1 MQNKEGRSMNKVTAL
16 IILDGW
22 GLGTDYEGNAI
33 KRAKTPNFDVLMR
46 KYPNTVLSASG
57 YDVGLPKG
65 QMGNSEV
72 GHLNIGA
79 GRIVYQDFTRITKSI
94 EDGEFETNDALKS
107 AIDFVK
113 QNNSTLHLIG
123 LLSDGGVHSHN
134 THLYSLLEL
143 AKKNDVKNVEIH
155 CITDGRDVSPTSS
168 PNYIKELK
176 KKTKNIGVGHIAS
189 IMGRYYAMDRNK
201 QWDRVELA
209 YNALVNG
216 TGEKFKDPLDAVKDS
231 YLSGVT
237 DEFIKP
243 LLVENENGELGTV
256 KDNDAVVF
264 FNFRPDRA
272 RQITRAFVDEKF
284 DNFERKK
291 VNVKFVCMTQYDKTI
306 ENVEIAYEP
315 HFVKNTLGEYFS
327 SKGLKQL
334 RAAETEKYAHVT
346 YFFNGEIEE
355 PFKHE
360 VRILIPSP
368 DVATYDLKPE
378 MNAFELKDMIMEEL
392 EKDMYQVMI
401 INFANPD
408 MVGHTG
414 DIEAAIKAVE
424 AVDKCLGEIVNFI
437 IRTDGTA
444 LITADHGNCE
454 EMLDTNTHAK
464 LTAHSINK
472 VPFIVVNNK
481 RKYILREGIL
491 ADIAP
496 TMLELM
502 GMEQPEE
509 MTGQSLIIHNK

>member
-1 MQNKEGRSMNKVTAL
+1 MNKVTAL

-22 GLGTDYEGNAI
+22 GIGPDYEGNAI

-46 KYPNTVLSASG
+46 RYPNTILSTSG

-79 GRIVYQDFTRITKSI
+79 GRIVYQDLTRITMSI
-94 EDGEFETNDALKS
+94 ENGEFYENESLLN
-107 AIDFVK
+107 AIYHAK
-113 QNNSTLHLIG
+113 NNNSTLHLIG

-134 THLYSLLEL
+134 THLYSLIEL
-143 AKKNDVKNVEIH
+143 AKKNDLSNVEIH

-168 PNYIKELK
+168 PNYIKELMK
-176 KKTKNIGVGHIAS
+176 KIKKIGVGHIS
-189 IMGRYYAMDRNK
+189 TIMGRYYAMDRNR

-209 YNALVNG
+209 YNAIIKGL
-216 TGEKFKDPLDAVKDS
+216 GEKFKDPVEAIRTS
-231 YLSGVT
+231 YLNGVT

-243 LLVENENGELGTV
+243 LLIEKENGELGTV
-256 KDNDAVVF
+256 KDNDAIIF

-272 RQITRAFVDEKF
+272 REITRAFVDEDF
-284 DNFERKK
+284 PYFERKK
-291 VNVKFVCMTQYDKTI
+291 VNVKYVCMTLYDRTI
-306 ENVEIAYEP
+306 ENVEIAYKP
-315 HFVKNTLGEYFS
+315 NFVQKTLGEYLS
-327 SKGLKQL
+327 SLDIKQL

-355 PFKHE
+355 PFKNE

-368 DVATYDLKPE
+368 DVPTYDLKPE
-378 MNAFELKDMIMEEL
+378 MSAFELKKMVMDQL
-392 EKDMYQVMI
+392 EKDIYQVMI

-424 AVDKCLGEIVNFI
+424 AVDKCLGEIVNYI
-437 IRTDGTA
+437 IRIEGTA
-444 LITADHGNCE
+444 IITSDHGNCE
-454 EMLDTNTHAK
+454 EMFDSETFDKITS
-464 LTAHSINK
+464 HSTNK
-472 VPFIVVNNK
+472 VPFIVVDNK
-481 RKYILREGIL
+481 KIKLREGIL
-491 ADIAP
+491 ADVAP

-502 GMEQPEE
+502 GLEKPIE
-509 MTGQSLIIHNK
+509 MTGKSLIVHNK

>member
-1 MQNKEGRSMNKVTAL
+1 MNKVTAL

-79 GRIVYQDFTRITKSI
+79 GRIVYQDLTRITKSI
-94 EDGEFETNDALKS
+94 EDGEFETNEALLN
-107 AIDFVK
+107 AILHVK
-113 QNNSTLHLIG
+113 NNNSTLHLIG

-134 THLYSLLEL
+134 THLYSLIEL
-143 AKKNDVKNVEIH
+143 AKKNDLNNVEIH

-176 KKTKNIGVGHIAS
+176 KKINSIGTGHIAS

-209 YNALVNG
+209 YNTLVNG
-216 TGEKFKDPLDAVKDS
+216 EGERFADPLEAVKDS

-243 LLVENENGELGTV
+243 LLVEKEDGTIASI
-256 KDNDAVVF
+256 KDNDAVIF
-264 FNFRPDRA
+264 YNFRPDRA
-272 RQITRAFVDEKF
+272 RQLTRALVDEEFSYF
-284 DNFERKK
+284 DRKR
-291 VNVKFVCMTQYDKTI
+291 VHVKLVCMTQYDKTI
-306 ENVEIAYEP
+306 ENVEIAYKP
-315 HFVKNTLGEYFS
+315 HFVKNTMGEYLSGLGE
-327 SKGLKQL
+327 
-334 RAAETEKYAHVT
+334 
-346 YFFNGEIEE
+346 
-355 PFKHE
+355 PFPHE
-360 VRILIPSP
+360 VRKLIPSP

-378 MNAFELKDMIMEEL
+378 MSAYELKDMIIEEL

-424 AVDKCLGEIVNFI
+424 TVDKCLGEIVNFL

-444 LITADHGNCE
+444 LICADHGNCE
-454 EMLDTNTHAK
+454 EMTDPNTHAK
-464 LTAHSINK
+464 LTAHSTNK
-472 VPFIVVNNK
+472 VPFIVVHNN
-481 RKYILREGIL
+481 RKFKLKEGIL

-496 TMLELM
+496 TMLDLM
-502 GMEQPEE
+502 GLEKPVE
-509 MTGQSLIIHNK
+509 MTGQSLIEK

>member
-1 MQNKEGRSMNKVTAL
+1 MNKVTAL

-22 GLGTDYEGNAI
+22 GLGEDYEGNAI

-94 EDGEFETNDALKS
+94 EDGEFENNEALKG

-113 QNNSTLHLIG
+113 KNNSTLHLIG

-143 AKKNDVKNVEIH
+143 AKKNDVEDVQIH

-168 PNYIKELK
+168 PNYIKELQK
-176 KKTKNIGVGHIAS
+176 GIKSIGTGHIAS

-209 YNALVNG
+209 YNTLVNG
-216 TGEKFKDPLDAVKDS
+216 AGETYSDPLEAVRNS
-231 YLSGVT
+231 YMNGVT

-243 LLVENENGELGTV
+243 LLVEKQGGGLGTV
-256 KDNDAVVF
+256 KDNDAVIF
-264 FNFRPDRA
+264 YNFRPDRA
-272 RQITRAFVDEKF
+272 RQLTRAFVDEEF
-284 DNFERKK
+284 SNFPRKK
-291 VNVKFVCMTQYDKTI
+291 VSVKFVCMTQYDKTI
-306 ENVEIAYEP
+306 ENVDVAYQP
-315 HFVKNTLGEYFS
+315 HFVKNTLGEYLS
-327 SKGLKQL
+327 TLGLKQL

-360 VRILIPSP
+360 VRKLIPSP

-392 EKDMYQVMI
+392 EKDMYQVMV

-424 AVDKCLGEIVNFI
+424 AVDKCLGEIVNFL

-454 EMLDTNTHAK
+454 EMLDEVTMAK
-464 LTAHSINK
+464 LTAHSTNK
-472 VPFIVVNNK
+472 VPFIVVSGS
-481 RKYILREGIL
+481 RKMKLKEGIL

-502 GMEQPEE
+502 GLEKPKE
-509 MTGQSLIIHNK
+509 MTGQSLIVHN

>member
-1 MQNKEGRSMNKVTAL
+1 MNKVTAL

-22 GLGTDYEGNAI
+22 GIGPDYEGNAI

-46 KYPNTVLSASG
+46 RYPNTTLSTSG

-79 GRIVYQDFTRITKSI
+79 GRIVYQDLTRITMSI
-94 EDGEFETNDALKS
+94 ENGEFEKNEALQN
-107 AIDFVK
+107 AINYVK
-113 QNNSTLHLIG
+113 EKKSTLHLIG

-134 THLYSLLEL
+134 THLYSLIEL
-143 AKKNDVKNVEIH
+143 AKKNELSDVEIH

-168 PNYIKELK
+168 PKYIKDLVK
-176 KKTKNIGVGHIAS
+176 KIKKIGTGHIAS
-189 IMGRYYAMDRNK
+189 IMGRYYAMDRNR

-209 YNALVNG
+209 YNAITQG
-216 TGEKFKDPLDAVKDS
+216 TGEKFRDPVEAVKTS
-231 YLSGVT
+231 YLNGVT

-243 LLVENENGELGTV
+243 LLIEKENGELGTV
-256 KDNDAVVF
+256 KDGDAIIF

-272 RQITRAFVDEKF
+272 REITRAFVDDDF
-284 DNFERKK
+284 TYFSRKK
-291 VNVKFVCMTQYDKTI
+291 VNVKYVCMTLYDKTI
-306 ENVEIAYEP
+306 ENVEIAYKP
-315 HFVKNTLGEYFS
+315 NFVQKTLGEYFS
-327 SKGLKQL
+327 SLDIKQL

-355 PFKHE
+355 PFKNE

-368 DVATYDLKPE
+368 DVPTYDLKPE
-378 MNAFELKDMIMEEL
+378 MSAFELKNMIIEQL
-392 EKDMYQVMI
+392 EKDIYQVMI

-424 AVDKCLGEIVNFI
+424 AVDKCLGEIVNYI
-437 IRTDGTA
+437 IRIEGTA
-444 LITADHGNCE
+444 IITSDHGNCE
-454 EMLDTNTHAK
+454 EMLDRDTLETITSHSTNRV
-464 LTAHSINK
+464 L
-472 VPFIVVNNK
+472 FIVVDNK
-481 RKYILREGIL
+481 KFKLREGIL

-502 GMEQPEE
+502 GLEQPAE
-509 MTGQSLIIHNK
+509 MTGSSLIIHNK

>member
-1 MQNKEGRSMNKVTAL
+1 MNKVTAL

-22 GLGTDYEGNAI
+22 GIGTDYEGNAI

-94 EDGEFETNDALKS
+94 EDGEFETNEALNS

-113 QNNSTLHLIG
+113 QNKSTLHLMG

-134 THLYSLLEL
+134 THLYSLIEL
-143 AKKNDVKNVEIH
+143 AKKNELNNVEIH

-168 PNYIKELK
+168 PNYIKELNK
-176 KKTKNIGVGHIAS
+176 KIKTIGVGHIAS

-216 TGEKFKDPLDAVKDS
+216 KGEKFFDPLEAVKHS
-231 YLSGVT
+231 YLDGVT

-243 LLVENENGELGTV
+243 LLVEKENGELATI
-256 KDNDAVVF
+256 KDNDAVIF

-272 RQITRAFVDEKF
+272 REITRAFVDEDF
-284 DNFERKK
+284 NNFERKK
-291 VNVKFVCMTQYDKTI
+291 INVKFVCMTQYDKTI
-306 ENVEIAYEP
+306 ENVDVAYAP
-315 HFVKNTLGEYFS
+315 HFVKNTLGEYLS
-327 SKGLKQL
+327 SKGIKQL

-368 DVATYDLKPE
+368 DVATYDIKPE
-378 MNAFELKDMIMEEL
+378 MSAFELKNMIMEEL
-392 EKDMYQVMI
+392 DKDIYQVMI

-414 DIEAAIKAVE
+414 DIDAAIKAVE
-424 AVDKCLGEIVNFI
+424 IVDKCLGEIVNFI
-437 IRTDGTA
+437 IRTDGIA

-454 EMLDTNTHAK
+454 EMLDTSSLLK
-464 LTAHSINK
+464 ITAHSTNK
-472 VPFIVVNNK
+472 VPFIVVNNNK
-481 RKYILREGIL
+481 KLKLHEGIL

-502 GMEQPEE
+502 GIEKPVE
-509 MTGQSLIIHNK
+509 MTGQSLIEHNK

>member
-1 MQNKEGRSMNKVTAL
+1 MNKVTAL

-22 GLGTDYEGNAI
+22 GVGPDYEGNAI

-46 KYPNTVLSASG
+46 RYPNTTLSTSG

-79 GRIVYQDFTRITKSI
+79 GRIVYQDLTRITMSI
-94 EDGEFETNDALKS
+94 ENGEFEKNEALKS
-107 AIDFVK
+107 AINHVK
-113 QNNSTLHLIG
+113 ENNSALHLIG

-134 THLYSLLEL
+134 THLYSLIEL
-143 AKKNDVKNVEIH
+143 AKKNELSDVQIH

-168 PNYIKELK
+168 PNYIKDLMK
-176 KKTKNIGVGHIAS
+176 KIKKVGVGHIAS
-189 IMGRYYAMDRNK
+189 IMGRYYAMDRNR

-209 YNALVNG
+209 YNALTKG
-216 TGEKFKDPLDAVKDS
+216 IGENFKDPVDAIKTS
-231 YLSGVT
+231 YLNGVT

-243 LLVENENGELGTV
+243 LLIEKENGELGTV
-256 KDNDAVVF
+256 KDNDAIIF

-272 RQITRAFVDEKF
+272 REITRAFVDDEF
-284 DNFERKK
+284 TYFNRKK
-291 VNVKFVCMTQYDKTI
+291 INVKYVCMTLYDKTI
-306 ENVEIAYEP
+306 ENVEIAYKP
-315 HFVKNTLGEYFS
+315 NFVQKTLGEYFS
-327 SKGLKQL
+327 SLSIKQL

-355 PFKHE
+355 PFKNE

-368 DVATYDLKPE
+368 DVPTYDLKPE
-378 MNAFELKDMIMEEL
+378 MSAFELKNMIMEQL
-392 EKDMYQVMI
+392 EKDIYQVMI

-437 IRTDGTA
+437 IRVEGTA
-444 LITADHGNCE
+444 IVTADHGNCE
-454 EMLDTNTHAK
+454 EMLDRVTLDKITSHSTNR
-464 LTAHSINK
+464 
-472 VPFIVVNNK
+472 VPFIVVDNK
-481 RKYILREGIL
+481 KLKLREGIL
-491 ADIAP
+491 ADVAP

-502 GMEQPEE
+502 GLEKPAE
-509 MTGQSLIIHNK
+509 MTGNSLIVHNK

>member
-1 MQNKEGRSMNKVTAL
+1 MNKVTAL

-79 GRIVYQDFTRITKSI
+79 GRIVYQDYTRITKSI
-94 EDGEFETNDALKS
+94 EDGEFETNEALLS
-107 AIDFVK
+107 AVEHVK
-113 QNNSTLHLIG
+113 NNNSTLHLIG

-134 THLYSLLEL
+134 THLYSLIEL
-143 AKKNDVKNVEIH
+143 AKKNELNDVEIH

-176 KKTKNIGVGHIAS
+176 KKIKTIGTGHIAS

-216 TGEKFKDPLDAVKDS
+216 VGEKFADPLEAVKDS

-243 LLVENENGELGTV
+243 LLVEKEDGTIATI
-256 KDNDAVVF
+256 KDNDAVIF
-264 FNFRPDRA
+264 YNFRPDRA
-272 RQITRAFVDEKF
+272 RQLTRAFVDEEF
-284 DNFERKK
+284 SNFNRRK
-291 VNVKFVCMTQYDKTI
+291 VNNIKFVCMTQYDKTI
-306 ENVEIAYEP
+306 ENVEIAYKP
-315 HFVKNTLGEYFS
+315 HFVKNTLGEYLS
-327 SKGLKQL
+327 GLGLKQL

-378 MNAFELKDMIMEEL
+378 MSAYELKDMIMEEL

-424 AVDKCLGEIVNFI
+424 TVDRCLGEIVNFL
-437 IRTDGTA
+437 IRTDGIA
-444 LITADHGNCE
+444 LICADHGNCE
-454 EMLDTNTHAK
+454 EMIDPGTHAK
-464 LTAHSINK
+464 LTAHSTNK
-472 VPFIVVNNK
+472 VPFIVVHNN
-481 RKYILREGIL
+481 RKFKLREGIL

-496 TMLELM
+496 TMLDLM
-502 GMEQPEE
+502 GLEKPVE
-509 MTGQSLIIHNK
+509 MTGQSLIEK

>member
-1 MQNKEGRSMNKVTAL
+1 MNKVTAL

-79 GRIVYQDFTRITKSI
+79 GRIVYQDLTRITKSI
-94 EDGEFETNDALKS
+94 EDGEFETNEALLN
-107 AIDFVK
+107 AIEHVK
-113 QNNSTLHLIG
+113 NNNSTLHLIG

-134 THLYSLLEL
+134 THLYSLIEL
-143 AKKNDVKNVEIH
+143 AKKNDLNDVEIH

-176 KKTKNIGVGHIAS
+176 KKINSIGTGHIAS

-209 YNALVNG
+209 YNTLVNG
-216 TGEKFKDPLDAVKDS
+216 AGERFSDPLEAVKDS

-243 LLVENENGELGTV
+243 LLVEKEDGTIASI
-256 KDNDAVVF
+256 KDNDAVIF
-264 FNFRPDRA
+264 YNFRPDRA
-272 RQITRAFVDEKF
+272 RQLTRALVDEEFSYF
-284 DNFERKK
+284 DRKR
-291 VNVKFVCMTQYDKTI
+291 VHVKFVCMTQYDKTI
-306 ENVEIAYEP
+306 ENVEVAYKP
-315 HFVKNTLGEYFS
+315 HFVKNTLGEYLS
-327 SKGLKQL
+327 GLGLKQL

-355 PFKHE
+355 PFQHE
-360 VRILIPSP
+360 VRKLIPSP

-378 MNAFELKDMIMEEL
+378 MSAYELKDMIIEEL

-424 AVDKCLGEIVNFI
+424 TVDKCLGEIVNFL

-444 LITADHGNCE
+444 LICADHGNCE
-454 EMLDTNTHAK
+454 EMTDPSTHSK
-464 LTAHSINK
+464 LTAHSTNK
-472 VPFIVVNNK
+472 VPFIVVHNN
-481 RKYILREGIL
+481 RKFKLKEGIL

-496 TMLELM
+496 TMLDLM
-502 GMEQPEE
+502 GLEKPVE
-509 MTGQSLIIHNK
+509 MTGQSLIEK

>member
-1 MQNKEGRSMNKVTAL
+1 MNKVTAL

-22 GLGTDYEGNAI
+22 GIGTDYEGNAI
-33 KRAKTPNFDVLMR
+33 MRAKTPNFDVLMR
-46 KYPNTVLSASG
+46 KYPNTVLSSSG

-94 EDGEFETNDALKS
+94 EDGEFETNEALNN
-107 AIDFVK
+107 AIGYVK
-113 QNNSTLHLIG
+113 KNNSTLHLIG

-134 THLYSLLEL
+134 SHLYSLIEL
-143 AKKNDVKNVEIH
+143 AKKNDVDNVEIH

-176 KKTKNIGVGHIAS
+176 KKIKSIGVGHIAS

-216 TGEKFKDPLDAVKDS
+216 MGEKFKDPLEAVKSS
-231 YLSGVT
+231 YLNGVT

-243 LLVENENGELGTV
+243 LLVEKENGELGTI
-256 KDNDAVVF
+256 KENDAIIF

-272 RQITRAFVDEKF
+272 REITRAFVDENFK
-284 DNFERKK
+284 NFERKK

-315 HFVKNTLGEYFS
+315 HFVKNTLGEYLS
-327 SKGLKQL
+327 SKGIKQL

-355 PFKHE
+355 PFKYE
-360 VRILIPSP
+360 VRKLIPSP

-378 MNAFELKDMIMEEL
+378 MSAFELKNMIMYEL
-392 EKDMYQVMI
+392 EKDIYQVMI

-414 DIEAAIKAVE
+414 DIDAAIKAVE
-424 AVDKCLGEIVNFI
+424 TVDKCLGEIVNFI
-437 IRTDGTA
+437 IRNDGVA

-454 EMLDTNTHAK
+454 EMLDLTTLVK
-464 LTAHSINK
+464 LTAHSTNK
-472 VPFIVVNNK
+472 VPFIVVNNTK
-481 RKYILREGIL
+481 KFKLNEGIL

-502 GMEQPEE
+502 GLEQPVE
-509 MTGQSLIIHNK
+509 MTGQSLIIHNKQ

>member
-1 MQNKEGRSMNKVTAL
+1 MNKVTAL

-22 GLGTDYEGNAI
+22 GVGPDYEGNAI

-46 KYPNTVLSASG
+46 RYPNTTLSTSG

-79 GRIVYQDFTRITKSI
+79 GRIVYQDLTRITMSI
-94 EDGEFETNDALKS
+94 ENGEFEKNEALKS
-107 AIDFVK
+107 AINHVK
-113 QNNSTLHLIG
+113 ENNSALHLIG

-134 THLYSLLEL
+134 THLYSLIEL
-143 AKKNDVKNVEIH
+143 AKKNELSDVQIH

-168 PNYIKELK
+168 PNYIKDLMK
-176 KKTKNIGVGHIAS
+176 KIKKVGVGHIAS
-189 IMGRYYAMDRNK
+189 IMGRYYAMDRNR

-209 YNALVNG
+209 YNALTKG
-216 TGEKFKDPLDAVKDS
+216 IGENFKDPVDAIKTS
-231 YLSGVT
+231 YLNGVT

-243 LLVENENGELGTV
+243 LLIEKENGELGTV
-256 KDNDAVVF
+256 KDNDAIIF

-272 RQITRAFVDEKF
+272 REITRAFVDDGF
-284 DNFERKK
+284 TYFNRKK
-291 VNVKFVCMTQYDKTI
+291 INVKYVCMTLYDKTI
-306 ENVEIAYEP
+306 ENVEIAYKP
-315 HFVKNTLGEYFS
+315 NFVQKTLGEYFS
-327 SKGLKQL
+327 SLSIKQL

-355 PFKHE
+355 PFKNE

-368 DVATYDLKPE
+368 DVPTYDLKPE
-378 MNAFELKDMIMEEL
+378 MSAFELKNMIMEQL
-392 EKDMYQVMI
+392 EKDIYQVMI

-437 IRTDGTA
+437 IRVEGTA
-444 LITADHGNCE
+444 IVTADHGNCE
-454 EMLDTNTHAK
+454 EMLDRVTLDKITSHSTNR
-464 LTAHSINK
+464 
-472 VPFIVVNNK
+472 VPFIVVDNK
-481 RKYILREGIL
+481 KLKLREGIL
-491 ADIAP
+491 ADVAP

-502 GMEQPEE
+502 GLEKPAE
-509 MTGQSLIIHNK
+509 MTGNSLIVHNK

>member
-1 MQNKEGRSMNKVTAL
+1 MNKVTAL

-22 GLGTDYEGNAI
+22 GLGEDYKGNAV

-46 KYPNTVLSASG
+46 KYPNTSLSASG

-79 GRIVYQDFTRITKSI
+79 GRIVYQDFTRITKAI
-94 EDGEFETNDALKS
+94 EDGEIDSNEAIIS
-107 AIDFVK
+107 AFDYVK
-113 QNNSTLHLIG
+113 QNNSTLHFIG

-134 THLYSLLEL
+134 THLYSLMEQ
-143 AKKNDVKNVEIH
+143 AKKNGIKDVEIH

-168 PNYIKELK
+168 PNFIKELK
-176 KKTKNIGVGHIAS
+176 NKIRSVGLGHIAS
-189 IMGRYYAMDRNK
+189 VMGRYYAMDRNK
-201 QWDRVELA
+201 QWDRIELA
-209 YNALVNG
+209 YNALVKG
-216 TGEKFKDPLDAVKDS
+216 EGEKFKDPLEAVKNS

-243 LLVENENGELGTV
+243 LLIEKENGELATI
-256 KDNDAVVF
+256 KDNDAVIF
-264 FNFRPDRA
+264 YNFRPDRA
-272 RQITRAFVDEKF
+272 RQLTRAFVDKDF
-284 DNFERKK
+284 DSFDRKK
-291 VNVKFVCMTQYDKTI
+291 VNVKFICMTLYDKTI
-306 ENVEIAYEP
+306 ENVEIAFKP
-315 HFVKNTLGEYFS
+315 HFVKNTLGEYLS
-327 SKGLKQL
+327 SKGYKQL

-368 DVATYDLKPE
+368 DVPTYDLKPE
-378 MNAFELKDMIMEEL
+378 MSAFELKNMIMEEL
-392 EKDMYQVMI
+392 EKDTYQVMI

-437 IRTDGTA
+437 IRTEGTA
-444 LITADHGNCE
+444 IITADHGNCE
-454 EMLDTNTHAK
+454 EMLDPSSLVK
-464 LTAHSINK
+464 LTSHSTNR
-472 VPFIVVNNK
+472 VPFIVVKSPKNFK
-481 RKYILREGIL
+481 LREGIL
-491 ADIAP
+491 ADVAP

-502 GMEQPEE
+502 GLEKPEE
-509 MTGQSLIIHNK
+509 MTGQSLIVYETK

>member
-1 MQNKEGRSMNKVTAL
+1 MNKVTAL

-22 GLGTDYEGNAI
+22 GIGQDYEGNAI
-33 KRAKTPNFDVLMR
+33 KMAKTPNYDLLMR
-46 KYPNTVLSASG
+46 KYPNTTLSASG

-94 EDGEFETNDALKS
+94 EDGEFKTNEAFLS
-107 AIDFVK
+107 AINFAK
-113 QNNSTLHLIG
+113 KNNSALHLIG

-134 THLYSLLEL
+134 THLYSLIEL
-143 AKKNDVKNVEIH
+143 AKNNGLNDVQIH

-168 PNYIKELK
+168 QIYIKGLHK
-176 KKTKNIGVGHIAS
+176 KIKNIGIGHIAS

-201 QWDRVELA
+201 QWDRVEIA
-209 YNALVNG
+209 YNALVKG
-216 TGEKFKDPLDAVKDS
+216 IGEKYTNPEDAIRAS
-231 YLSGVT
+231 YLNGIT

-243 LLVENENGELGTV
+243 LLIKNEDGELGII
-256 KDNDAVVF
+256 KDNDAVIF

-272 RQITRAFVDEKF
+272 REITRAFVDEDFTYF
-284 DNFERKK
+284 DRKK
-291 VNVKFVCMTQYDKTI
+291 VNVKYICMTLYDKTI
-306 ENVEIAYEP
+306 ENVEIAYKP
-315 HFVKNTLGEYFS
+315 HFVKNTLGEYLS
-327 SKGLKQL
+327 SLDIKQL

-368 DVATYDLKPE
+368 DVPTYDLKPE
-378 MNAFELKDMIMEEL
+378 MSAFELKNMIIKQL
-392 EKDMYQVMI
+392 DKDIYEAMI

-424 AVDKCLGEIVNFI
+424 AVDKCLGEIVNYI
-437 IRTDGTA
+437 IKADGTA
-444 LITADHGNCE
+444 IITSDHGNCE
-454 EMLDTNTHAK
+454 EMLDTVTLDK
-464 LTAHSINK
+464 LTSHSTNR
-472 VPFIVVNNK
+472 VPFIVVDKKNIK
-481 RKYILREGIL
+481 LKEGIL

-502 GMEQPEE
+502 GLKKPDE
-509 MTGQSLIIHNK
+509 MTGKSLII

>member
-1 MQNKEGRSMNKVTAL
+1 MQSKAGHNMNKVTAL

-22 GLGTDYEGNAI
+22 GIGNDYEGNAI
-33 KRAKTPNFDVLMR
+33 SRAKTPNFDVLMR
-46 KYPNTVLSASG
+46 KYPNTVLSTSG

-79 GRIVYQDFTRITKSI
+79 GRIVYQDFTRITKAI
-94 EDGEFETNDALKS
+94 EDGEIDNNEALNS
-107 AIDFVK
+107 AFDYVLRNK
-113 QNNSTLHLIG
+113 STLHFIG

-134 THLYSLLEL
+134 SHLYSLMEL
-143 AKKNDVKNVEIH
+143 AKKKGIDDLAIH

-176 KKTKNIGVGHIAS
+176 RKIKNIGIGHIS
-189 IMGRYYAMDRNK
+189 TITGRYYAMDRNK

-209 YNALVNG
+209 YNALVK
-216 TGEKFKDPLDAVKDS
+216 GEGEVFDDPLEAITSS
-231 YLSGVT
+231 YLNGVT

-243 LLVENENGELGTV
+243 VMVRNQDGELVTV
-256 KDNDAVVF
+256 KDNDAVIF
-264 FNFRPDRA
+264 YNFRPDRA
-272 RQITRAFVDEKF
+272 RQITRAFADEDF
-284 DNFERKK
+284 DHFDRKK
-291 VNVKFVCMTQYDKTI
+291 VNVKFVSMTLYDKTI
-306 ENVEIAYEP
+306 ENVEIAFKP
-315 HFVKNTLGEYFS
+315 HFVKNTLGEYLS
-327 SKGLKQL
+327 SKGYKQL

-355 PFKHE
+355 PFRHE
-360 VRILIPSP
+360 VRKLIPSP
-368 DVATYDLKPE
+368 DVPTYDLKPE
-378 MNAFELKDMIMEEL
+378 MSAFELKDMIMEQL
-392 EKDMYQVMI
+392 ENDMYQVMI

-437 IRTDGTA
+437 IRAEGTA
-444 LITADHGNCE
+444 IITADHGNCE
-454 EMLDTNTHAK
+454 EMLDKMTLTK
-464 LTAHSINK
+464 VTAHSTNK
-472 VPFIVVNNK
+472 VPLIVVHNPRNFK
-481 RKYILREGIL
+481 LKEGIL

-502 GMEQPEE
+502 GIEKPIE
-509 MTGQSLIIHNK
+509 MTGNSLIIK

>member
-1 MQNKEGRSMNKVTAL
+1 MSKVTAL

-22 GLGTDYEGNAI
+22 GLGKDYEGNAI

-46 KYPNTVLSASG
+46 KYPNTSLSASG

-94 EDGEFETNDALKS
+94 EEGGINSNEAIISAFEH
-107 AIDFVK
+107 VK
-113 QNNSTLHLIG
+113 KNNSTLHFIG
-123 LLSDGGVHSHN
+123 LLSDGGVHSH
-134 THLYSLLEL
+134 TSHLFSLMEL
-143 AKKNDVKNVEIH
+143 AKKNNVNDIAIH

-168 PNYIKELK
+168 PNYIKELEK
-176 KKTKNIGVGHIAS
+176 KIKNLKTGRIAS
-189 IMGRYYAMDRNK
+189 IMGRYYAMDRNR

-216 TGEKFKDPLDAVKDS
+216 EGEKFKDPLDAIRMS
-231 YLSGVT
+231 YINGVT

-243 LLVENENGELGTV
+243 LIIKNQNGEPTV
-256 KDNDAVVF
+256 IKDNDAVIF
-264 FNFRPDRA
+264 YNFRPDRA
-272 RQITRAFVDEKF
+272 RQLTRAFVDKEF
-284 DNFERKK
+284 DNFDRKK
-291 VNVKFVCMTQYDKTI
+291 VNVKFVCMTLYDKTI
-306 ENVEIAYEP
+306 ENVDIAFKP
-315 HFVKNTLGEYFS
+315 HFVKNTLGEYLS
-327 SKGLKQL
+327 TKGYKQL

-360 VRILIPSP
+360 VRTLIPSP
-368 DVATYDLKPE
+368 DVPTYDLKPE
-378 MNAFELKDMIMEEL
+378 MSAFELKNVIMEEL

-414 DIEAAIKAVE
+414 DVEAAIKAVE

-437 IRTDGTA
+437 IRSDGTA
-444 LITADHGNCE
+444 IITADHGNCE
-454 EMLDTNTHAK
+454 EMLDPANLSK
-464 LTAHSINK
+464 ITAHSTNR
-472 VPFIVVNNK
+472 VPFIVVRN
-481 RKYILREGIL
+481 RKCFTLKEGIL

-502 GMEQPEE
+502 ELEKPQE
-509 MTGQSLIIHNK
+509 MTGQSLIVHKTK

>member
-1 MQNKEGRSMNKVTAL
+1 MSKVTAL

-22 GLGTDYEGNAI
+22 GMGKEYEGNAI
-33 KRAKTPNFDVLMR
+33 YRAKTPNFDVLMR
-46 KYPNTVLSASG
+46 KYPNTLLSASG

-79 GRIVYQDFTRITKSI
+79 GRIVYQDFTRITKAI
-94 EDGEFETNDALKS
+94 EDGEMDSNEAIISAFEH
-107 AIDFVK
+107 VK
-113 QNNSTLHLIG
+113 KNNSTLHFIG

-134 THLYSLLEL
+134 SHLYSLIEL
-143 AKKNDVKNVEIH
+143 AKKNDVKDVEIH

-176 KKTKNIGVGHIAS
+176 NKIKNIGIGHIAS

-209 YNALVNG
+209 YNALVMG
-216 TGEKFKDPLDAVKDS
+216 MGEKFKDPLEAIKMS
-231 YLSGVT
+231 YLNGVT
-237 DEFIKP
+237 DEFIRP
-243 LLVENENGELGTV
+243 LLIETENGEVATI
-256 KDNDAVVF
+256 KDNDAVIF
-264 FNFRPDRA
+264 YNFRPDRA
-272 RQITRAFVDEKF
+272 RQLTRAFVDDEF
-284 DNFERKK
+284 NYFNRTK
-291 VNVKFVCMTQYDKTI
+291 VNVKYVCMTMYDKTI
-306 ENVEIAYEP
+306 KNVDIAFKP
-315 HFVKNTLGEYFS
+315 HYVKNTLGEYLS
-327 SKGLKQL
+327 SLGYKQL
-334 RAAETEKYAHVT
+334 RVAETEKYAHVT

-368 DVATYDLKPE
+368 DVPTYDLKPE
-378 MNAFELKDMIMEEL
+378 MSALEVKNTIMEEL
-392 EKDMYQVMI
+392 EKNMYQVMI

-424 AVDKCLGEIVNFI
+424 TVDKCLGEIVNLI
-437 IRTDGTA
+437 IRLDGTA

-454 EMLDTNTHAK
+454 EMLDPTNLAK
-464 LTAHSINK
+464 LTSHSTNK
-472 VPFIVVNNK
+472 VPFIVVKNPKNFK
-481 RKYILREGIL
+481 LKEGIL
-491 ADIAP
+491 GDIAP

-502 GMEQPEE
+502 GLEKPAE
-509 MTGQSLIIHNK
+509 MTGQSLIVHNN

>member
-1 MQNKEGRSMNKVTAL
+1 MNKVTAL

-22 GLGTDYEGNAI
+22 GIGPDYEGNAI

-46 KYPNTVLSASG
+46 RYPNTILSTSG

-79 GRIVYQDFTRITKSI
+79 GRIVYQDLTRITMSI
-94 EDGEFETNDALKS
+94 ENGEFYENESLLN
-107 AIDFVK
+107 AIYHAK
-113 QNNSTLHLIG
+113 NNNSTLHLIG

-134 THLYSLLEL
+134 THLYSLIEL
-143 AKKNDVKNVEIH
+143 AKKNDLSNVEIH

-168 PNYIKELK
+168 PNYIKELMK
-176 KKTKNIGVGHIAS
+176 KIKKIGVGHIS
-189 IMGRYYAMDRNK
+189 TIMGRYYAMDRNR

-209 YNALVNG
+209 YNAIIKGL
-216 TGEKFKDPLDAVKDS
+216 GEKFKDPVEAIRTS
-231 YLSGVT
+231 YLNGVT

-243 LLVENENGELGTV
+243 LLIEKENGELGTV
-256 KDNDAVVF
+256 KDNDAIIF

-272 RQITRAFVDEKF
+272 REITRAFVDEDF
-284 DNFERKK
+284 PYFERKK
-291 VNVKFVCMTQYDKTI
+291 VNVKYVCMTLYDRTI
-306 ENVEIAYEP
+306 ENVEIAYKP
-315 HFVKNTLGEYFS
+315 NFVQKTLGEYLS
-327 SKGLKQL
+327 SLDIKQL

-355 PFKHE
+355 PFKNE

-368 DVATYDLKPE
+368 DVPTYDLKPE
-378 MNAFELKDMIMEEL
+378 MSAFELKKMVMDQL
-392 EKDMYQVMI
+392 EKDIYQVMI

-424 AVDKCLGEIVNFI
+424 AVDKCLGEIVNYI
-437 IRTDGTA
+437 IRIEGTA
-444 LITADHGNCE
+444 IITSDHGNCE
-454 EMLDTNTHAK
+454 EMFDSETLDKITS
-464 LTAHSINK
+464 HSTNK
-472 VPFIVVNNK
+472 VPFIVVDNK
-481 RKYILREGIL
+481 KIKLREGIL
-491 ADIAP
+491 ADVAP

-502 GMEQPEE
+502 GLEKPIE
-509 MTGQSLIIHNK
+509 MTGKSLIVHNK